1 MQKPE
6 HKLEGGER
14 GKAEAAFPVLRP
26 HRAPLAAEGSPHW
39 RLGGGGNR
47 GRSWEWGREGTG
59 VSEGM
64 PDP

>member
-26 HRAPLAAEGSPHW
+26 HRGLWLQRDPLTGDWGE
-39 RLGGGGNR
+39 R
-47 GRSWEWGREGTG
+47 GRSREWGSEGTG